1 MANPSTSVASRPN
14 AIAWLLLAVLAVMWG
29 CSFILVKKAL
39 VAFTAPQV
47 GGLRIFFAFL
57 FFVPIL
63 IAQRR
68 NLPTRHRWGWCLVAG
83 LLGNLIPS
91 LLFATAGAHIASS
104 VSGILNSFTPLFVLV
119 VGVLLFKN
127 KVRADQVVGILFG
140 LVGCVMIILVGKSG
154 ELALNG
160 YALLVVLATVCYGF
174 NLHVVRT
181 FLSGIPALALTAA
194 TFTTIGPLAAGVLLG
209 SGDFFERAARPE
221 ALQPLLYAG
230 LLGVVGS
237 GVAMILFNRLL
248 QSTSA
253 VFASS
258 VTYLIPVVAVG
269 WGLLD
274 GERLALQQ
282 VLGMGVILVGVYLV
296 NRPAPKPARQAVADE
311 VRP

>member
-1 MANPSTSVASRPN
+1 MANSVTPAYRPTLV
-14 AIAWLLLAVLAVMWG
+14 AWLLLAVLALLWG

-47 GGLRIFFAFL
+47 GGLRIFAAFL
-57 FFVPIL
+57 FFIPVL

-68 NLPTRHRWGWCLVAG
+68 NLPARNRWGWCLVAG
-83 LLGNLIPS
+83 LLGNLIPA
-91 LLFATAGAHIASS
+91 LLFASAGAHIASS
-104 VSGILNSFTPLFVLV
+104 VSGILNSFTPLFVLLT
-119 VGVLLFKN
+119 GVLFFKN
-127 KVRADQVVGILFG
+127 KVRADQVVGMLFG
-140 LVGCVMIILVGKSG
+140 LVGCVMIILVGSRG

-160 YALLVVLATVCYGF
+160 YALLVVLATICYGF

-194 TFTTIGPLAAGVLLG
+194 TFTTIGPLAALVLLG

-221 ALQPLLYAG
+221 ALQPLLFAG
-230 LLGVVGS
+230 VLGVVGS

-248 QSTSA
+248 QQTSA

-258 VTYLIPVVAVG
+258 VTYLIPIVAVG

-274 GERLALQQ
+274 GERLTLQQ

-296 NRPAPKPARQAVADE
+296 NRPARKPVKAPATEVANS
-311 VRP
+311 

>member
-1 MANPSTSVASRPN
+1 MANSTSPVASRPTLV
-14 AIAWLLLAVLAVMWG
+14 AWLLLAVLALVWG
-29 CSFILVKKAL
+29 CSFILVKKTLA
-39 VAFTAPQV
+39 AFTAPQV

-68 NLPTRHRWGWCLVAG
+68 HLPTRDRWGWCLVAG
-83 LLGNLIPS
+83 LLGNLIPA
-91 LLFATAGAHIASS
+91 LLFAVAGAHIASS

-119 VGVLLFKN
+119 TGVLFFKN
-127 KVRADQVVGILFG
+127 KVRTDQVVGILFG
-140 LVGCVMIILVGKSG
+140 LVGCVMIILVGTSG

-181 FLSGIPALALTAA
+181 FLSGVPALALTAA

-209 SGDFFERAARPE
+209 SGDFFERASRPE
-221 ALQPLLYAG
+221 ALQPLLFAG
-230 LLGVVGS
+230 ILGVVGS

-258 VTYLIPVVAVG
+258 VTYLIPIVAVG

-296 NRPAPKPARQAVADE
+296 NRPARKQAVAAPE
-311 VRP
+311 VVE

>member
-1 MANPSTSVASRPN
+1 MANSVTSTSRPTPV
-14 AIAWLLLAVLAVMWG
+14 AWLLLAVLALLWG

-47 GGLRIFFAFL
+47 GGLRIFAAFL
-57 FFVPIL
+57 FFIPIL

-68 NLPTRHRWGWCLVAG
+68 HLPTRNRWGWCLVAG
-83 LLGNLIPS
+83 LLGNLIPA

-104 VSGILNSFTPLFVLV
+104 VSGILNSFTPLFVLLT
-119 VGVLLFKN
+119 GVLFFKN

-140 LVGCVMIILVGKSG
+140 LVGCVMIILVGTRG

-160 YALLVVLATVCYGF
+160 YALLVVLATVSYGF

-181 FLSGIPALALTAA
+181 FLSGIPTLALTAA
-194 TFTTIGPLAAGVLLG
+194 TFTTIGPLAALVLLG
-209 SGDFFERAARPE
+209 SGDFFERAAQPE
-221 ALQPLLYAG
+221 ALQPLLFAG
-230 LLGVVGS
+230 VLGVVGS

-248 QSTSA
+248 QQTSA

-258 VTYLIPVVAVG
+258 VTYLIPIVAVG

-282 VLGMGVILVGVYLV
+282 ILGMGVILVGVYLV
-296 NRPAPKPARQAVADE
+296 NRPARKPLKARAE
-311 VRP
+311 VVE